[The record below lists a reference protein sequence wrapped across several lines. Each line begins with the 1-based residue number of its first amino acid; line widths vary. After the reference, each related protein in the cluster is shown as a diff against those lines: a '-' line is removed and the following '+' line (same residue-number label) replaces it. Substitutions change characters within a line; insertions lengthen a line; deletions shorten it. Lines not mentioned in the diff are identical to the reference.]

1 MNKLILSI
9 LIYSTVLCAKEK
21 TSNSIISE
29 NPPDTLKISELVE
42 KQIVSA
48 KEKQLLL
55 QLSKDNNV
63 YKPILVKEKLKID
76 QVHNTSVNSFIQ
88 NQPLHIQL
96 FGLCAIAVILFVLIR
111 RLGFILKRRSKQAQ
125 KDKIQML
132 REEKIKSSPQPKL
145 QFSRRSLRNSEL
157 VLKGSEK
164 HISRTAKDLKISKGE
179 LVLAARL
186 KLFEVGKM

>member
-21 TSNSIISE
+21 TSDSIISE
-29 NPPDTLKISELVE
+29 NPPDTLKISELVD

-48 KEKQLLL
+48 REKQLQL

-63 YKPILVKEKLKID
+63 YKSILVKEKLKID
-76 QVHNTSVNSFIQ
+76 QVNNTSVNSFIL

-96 FGLCAIAVILFVLIR
+96 FGICSIAVILFVLIR
-111 RLGFILKRRSKQAQ
+111 RLGFILKRKSKQAQ
-125 KDKIQML
+125 RDKIQML

>member
-21 TSNSIISE
+21 ISDSIISE
-29 NPPDTLKISELVE
+29 NHQDTLKISELVE
-42 KQIVSA
+42 KQIISA
-48 KEKQLLL
+48 REKQLQL
-55 QLSKDNNV
+55 QFAKDNTVN
-63 YKPILVKEKLKID
+63 KPIPVKEKIKID
-76 QVHNTSVNSFIQ
+76 QVNNTSINSFIL

-96 FGLCAIAVILFVLIR
+96 FGICAIAVILIVLIR
-111 RLGFILKRRSKQAQ
+111 RLGFILKRRSSQAQ
-125 KDKIQML
+125 KEKIQML
-132 REEKIKSSPQPKL
+132 REEKVRTSPQPKL